1 MADLT
6 NKETFMP
13 IAKVWKEQRV
23 VTFKDIDA
31 VHKRPNGTAKR
42 NFNRNRKKFI
52 EGEDYFELN
61 QRDEIRTLG
70 IERPQ
75 GGTPNS
81 VILMTESGYLMIV
94 KSFKDDLSWDVQR
107 QLVNTY
113 FKFKDIVDNYSSPE
127 LPAQSKSLVPLRK
140 NIGWYYDNREAI
152 DVVCDELNMTYSELY
167 HHILHFIGQK
177 YDLKAARR
185 IYEKEL
191 GYRPEMPMDIVEYFP
206 QLAEYATTILESYYR
221 IATT

>member
-1 MADLT
+1 MADLMNVT
-6 NKETFMP
+6 QTLSSMEVAEMVEMQHKYLMRNIRKYSNDMTGEKISPVEFWTESLYEDS
-13 IAKVWKEQRV
+13 KGEQRPCYLI
-23 VTFKDIDA
+23 TKLGCEFIA
-31 VHKRPNGTAKR
+31 HKTTGAKGTAFTAKYIVR
-42 NFNRNRKKFI
+42 FHQMEEALK
-52 EGEDYFELN
+52 
-61 QRDEIRTLG
+61 QG
-70 IERPQ
+70 I
-75 GGTPNS
+75 
-81 VILMTESGYLMIV
+81 
-94 KSFKDDLSWDVQR
+94 
-107 QLVNTY
+107 
-113 FKFKDIVDNYSSPE
+113 SSPE